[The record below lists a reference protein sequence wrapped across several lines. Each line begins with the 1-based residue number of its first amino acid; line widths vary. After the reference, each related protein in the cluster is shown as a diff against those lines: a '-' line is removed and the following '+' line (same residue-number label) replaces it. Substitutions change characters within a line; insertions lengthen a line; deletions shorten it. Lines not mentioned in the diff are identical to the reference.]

1 MNSAD
6 IASPRAKL
14 VEGLWQLK
22 QVCEQQDDQGLRHMH
37 FNTLMK
43 DPDYRFDIIRR
54 ASASRNPK
62 IRQLAQ
68 DLGSLDSRD
77 VLIAKQSTA
86 AARLAINPDIAATRA
101 RQQGTPSLEPDT
113 QPRLLPQKRAWRMPA
128 AALLLAIVAVAGWL
142 FRDALGFA
150 GNQVSV
156 SGSLFGQQHWTADK
170 QWILEDVVYVEA
182 GARLVIDPGTQ
193 VLGKQGSALV
203 VTRDAILHARG
214 TAVAP
219 IVFTSAA
226 AVGARKAGDWGG
238 LVMLGNAPVNVADA
252 RIEGVPEGDTRA
264 AFGGVDAKS
273 NCGVLEYARVEFA
286 GFEAYA
292 NNELN
297 GLTLGGCGSNTIV
310 RNVQVHHALDD
321 GIEVFGGTVDL
332 KHIVITGAGDDS
344 LDWDMGWRGRVQ
356 FLVVQQYPGVGDNA
370 FEGDSNGDNHL
381 AKPVSEP
388 SFYNV
393 TLISANS
400 PDKYQRAMTLRRGTG
415 GHFNNMLVQGFSG
428 ELIDLRDSAT
438 VDRLASGQL
447 SFGAMTVDRIGA
459 TGKQFFGPESGDKD
473 DDGGFDEQAFFGSHN
488 AVQLGSS
495 TGLTT
500 GADSVR
506 APNYVPL
513 LRAGGARASQLLLPQ
528 GEFWDEAA
536 AYAGAVRPGIK
547 ASWLDGWT
555 AFPEA

>member
-1 MNSAD
+1 MNNAD

-68 DLGSLDSRD
+68 SLDSLDSRD
-77 VLIAKQSTA
+77 VLIAKNSTA
-86 AARLAINPDIAATRA
+86 ASRVAINPDIAATRA
-101 RQQGTPSLEPDT
+101 QRLEP
-113 QPRLLPQKRAWRMPA
+113 QQHLVEPRSLAWRLP
-128 AALLLAIVAVAGWL
+128 VAVLLVVAIASGAWL

-150 GNQVSV
+150 STRVAV
-156 SGSLFGQQHWTADK
+156 SGSLFGNQHWTADR
-170 QWILEDVVYVEA
+170 QWILEDIVYLEA
-182 GARLVIDPGTQ
+182 GGRLVIDPGTQ
-193 VLGKQGSALV
+193 ILGKNGSALV
-203 VTRDAILHARG
+203 ITRDAMLHARG
-214 TAVAP
+214 TAAAP
-219 IVFTSAA
+219 IVFSSAA
-226 AVGARKAGDWGG
+226 AAGMRRSGDWGG
-238 LVMLGNAPVNVADA
+238 LVMLGNAPVNVTDA

-264 AFGGVDAKS
+264 AFGGIDPSS

-310 RNVQVHHALDD
+310 RHVQVHRALDD

-332 KHIVITGAGDDS
+332 KHILITGAGDDS

-356 FLVVQQYPGVGDNA
+356 FLVVQQYSGVGDNA
-370 FEGDSNGDNHL
+370 FEGDNNGANPL
-381 AKPVSEP
+381 AMPVSEP
-388 SFYNV
+388 TFYNV
-393 TLISANS
+393 TLVSAGS
-400 PDKYQRAMTLRRGTG
+400 ADKYQRAMTLRRGTG
-415 GHFNNMLVQGFSG
+415 GHFHNMLVQGFSG
-428 ELIDLRDSAT
+428 ELIDIRDVET
-438 VDRLASGQL
+438 VERLASRQM
-447 SFGAMTVDRIGA
+447 SFDTVIADRIG
-459 TGKQFFGPESGDKD
+459 TNGKGFFGPESGDQD
-473 DDGGFDEQAFFGSHN
+473 DDGGFDEAAFFASLN
-488 AVQLGSS
+488 SVVLGGN
-495 TGLTT
+495 TGLSG

-506 APNYVPL
+506 APNYVPA
-513 LRAGGARASQLLLPQ
+513 LRSAGARVQRLQLPQ

-536 AYAGAVRPGIK
+536 AYSGAVRPGIK
-547 ASWLDGWT
+547 ASWLDNWA
-555 AFPEA
+555 AFPEF

>member
-1 MNSAD
+1 MTDAD
-6 IASPRAKL
+6 ISSPRAKL

-77 VLIAKQSTA
+77 VLIAKNATHAS
-86 AARLAINPDIAATRA
+86 RVVNPDIAATQAQRIHP
-101 RQQGTPSLEPDT
+101 G
-113 QPRLLPQKRAWRMPA
+113 LPEQSAKGKMRGLVS
-128 AALLLAIVAVAGWL
+128 ALVVVIAIVAL
-142 FRDALGFA
+142 ALWQIPRYLG
-150 GNQVSV
+150 GSQVIV
-156 SGSLFGQQHWTADK
+156 SGSLYGNQHWTADK
-170 QWILEDVVYVEA
+170 EWILDDLVYLEA
-182 GARLVIDPGTQ
+182 GGRLVIDPGTR
-193 VLGKQGSALV
+193 VLGRKGSALII
-203 VTRDAILHARG
+203 TRDANLHARG
-214 TAVAP
+214 TAALP

-226 AVGARKAGDWGG
+226 EAGQRKSGDWGG
-238 LVMLGNAPVNVADA
+238 LVLLGNAPVNVADA

-264 AFGGVDAKS
+264 AFGGVDTSS

-332 KHIVITGAGDDS
+332 KHILITGAGDDS
-344 LDWDMGWRGRVQ
+344 LDWDMGWTGRVQ
-356 FLVVQQYPGVGDNA
+356 FLVVHQFPGVGDNA
-370 FEGDSNGDNHL
+370 FEGDNNGDDPL
-381 AKPVSEP
+381 AVPVSEP
-388 SFYNV
+388 TFYNV
-393 TLISANS
+393 TLISAS
-400 PDKYQRAMTLRRGTG
+400 SADKHQRAMTLRRGTG
-415 GHFNNMLVQGFSG
+415 GHFNNMIVQGFSG
-428 ELIDLRDSAT
+428 ELIDIRDVAT
-438 VDRLASGQL
+438 VERLASSQ
-447 SFGAMTVDRIGA
+447 MTFDALIAQRIGS
-459 TGKQFFGPESGDKD
+459 TGKEFFAAEPGEKD
-473 DDGGFDEQAFFGSHN
+473 DDGGFDEAEYFAGLES
-488 AVQLGSS
+488 VVLGAR
-495 TGLTT
+495 TGLTG
-500 GADSVR
+500 GAEHTR
-506 APNYVPL
+506 APNYTPL
-513 LRAGGARASQLLLPQ
+513 LRGVSARGEQLQLPQ

-536 AYAGAVRPGIK
+536 AYYGAVRPGIK

>member
-1 MNSAD
+1 MNNAD

-68 DLGSLDSRD
+68 NLGSLDSRD
-77 VLIAKQSTA
+77 VLIAKNSTA
-86 AARLAINPDIAATRA
+86 AARLGVNPDITATRA
-101 RQQGTPSLEPDT
+101 QQLEG
-113 QPRLLPQKRAWRMPA
+113 LPPASESPVRRKRGLVPL
-128 AALLLAIVAVAGWL
+128 AALLLTAVAIGGWT
-142 FRDALGFA
+142 FRDMLGLT
-150 GNQVSV
+150 GNQVAV
-156 SGSLFGQQHWTADK
+156 SGSLFGTHHWTADK
-170 QWILEDVVYVEA
+170 QWILEDIVYLEA
-182 GARLVIDPGTQ
+182 GGRLVIDPGTQ
-193 VLGKQGSALV
+193 VLGNHGSALII
-203 VTRDAILHARG
+203 TRDAILHARG
-214 TAVAP
+214 TADAP
-219 IVFTSAA
+219 IVFSSAA
-226 AVGARKAGDWGG
+226 EAGTRKAGDWGG
-238 LVMLGNAPVNVADA
+238 LVMLGNAPVNVDDA

-264 AFGGVDAKS
+264 AFGGVDKSS

-356 FLVVQQYPGVGDNA
+356 FLVVQQYPGIGDNA
-370 FEGDSNGDNHL
+370 FEGDNNGDNPL
-381 AKPVSEP
+381 AEPVSEP

-393 TLISANS
+393 SLISASS

-428 ELIDLRDSAT
+428 ELVDIRDSAT
-438 VDRLASGQL
+438 VSRMDSGQM
-447 SFGAMTVDRIGA
+447 SFGALAADRIGA
-459 TGKQFFGPESGDKD
+459 GGNQFFGPENGDKD
-473 DDGGFDEQAFFGSHN
+473 DDGGFDEQAFFGSH
-488 AVQLGSS
+488 AEVHLGGN

-500 GADSVR
+500 GADSLR

-513 LRAGGARASQLLLPQ
+513 LRAGSTRASRVQLPQ

-536 AYAGAVRPGIK
+536 AYAGALRPGIK

>member
-1 MNSAD
+1 MNNAET
-6 IASPRAKL
+6 ASPRAKL

-68 DLGSLDSRD
+68 NLGSLDSRD
-77 VLIAKQSTA
+77 VLIAKNSTA
-86 AARLAINPDIAATRA
+86 AARLGVNPDITATRA
-101 RQQGTPSLEPDT
+101 QQRETPPPEIDEGLK
-113 QPRLLPQKRAWRMPA
+113 PRSGMMPLALVLL
-128 AALLLAIVAVAGWL
+128 VAVAIAGWV
-142 FRDALGFA
+142 FRDMLGLT
-150 GNQVSV
+150 GNQVAV
-156 SGSLFGQQHWTADK
+156 SGSLFGTHHWTADK
-170 QWILEDVVYVEA
+170 QWVLEDIVYLEA
-182 GARLVIDPGTQ
+182 GGRLVIDPGTQ
-193 VLGKQGSALV
+193 VLGKHGSALII
-203 VTRDAILHARG
+203 TRDAVLHARG
-214 TAVAP
+214 TAAAP
-219 IVFTSAA
+219 IVFSSAA
-226 AVGARKAGDWGG
+226 EIGTRKAGDWGG
-238 LVMLGNAPVNVADA
+238 LVMLGNAPVNVDDA

-264 AFGGVDAKS
+264 AFGGVDKSS

-356 FLVVQQYPGVGDNA
+356 FLVVQQYPGIGDNA
-370 FEGDSNGDNHL
+370 FEGDNNGDNPL
-381 AKPVSEP
+381 AEPVSEP

-393 TLISANS
+393 SLISASS

-428 ELIDLRDSAT
+428 ELVDIRDSAT
-438 VDRLASGQL
+438 VSRMDSGQM
-447 SFGAMTVDRIGA
+447 SFGALAADRIGA
-459 TGKQFFGPESGDKD
+459 GGKQFFGPENGDKD
-473 DDGGFDEQAFFGSHN
+473 DDGGFDEQTFFGSH
-488 AVQLGSS
+488 AEVHLGGN

-500 GADSVR
+500 GADSLR

-513 LRAGGARASQLLLPQ
+513 LRAGSTRASRVQLPQ

-536 AYAGAVRPGIK
+536 AYAGALRPGIK